1 MKAGSFLINVFDK
14 WIEFLFVKN
23 VSQKSERIL
32 LTNDRDIVII
42 YKTECTLFLLS
53 EWGRGVICRE
63 FIH

>member
-1 MKAGSFLINVFDK
+1 MDRILIC
-14 WIEFLFVKN
+14 KN

-32 LTNDRDIVII
+32 LTNGGDIVII
-42 YKTECTLFLLS
+42 YKTERTLFLVI